1 MALTSLER
9 RMRSS
14 KCLTVCCRRSRSLML
29 CRMSRVIQITLFGIA
44 ISPTLYE
51 LARPLPERLLLL
63 LKELERHGDGK
74 AGGDVDERGE

>member
-1 MALTSLER
+1 
-9 RMRSS
+9 
-14 KCLTVCCRRSRSLML
+14 
-29 CRMSRVIQITLFGIA
+29 LFGIA

>member
-1 MALTSLER
+1 MEP
-9 RMRSS
+9 
-14 KCLTVCCRRSRSLML
+14 
-29 CRMSRVIQITLFGIA
+29 SRVYYDDAAHRAIRAKLGEGIK
-44 ISPTLYE
+44 SQYE